1 MDYNEQAKQ
10 YGWDDPETVAA
21 LATKVAQSAPVDG
34 IGGRMRQY
42 MGDGATEAVKILR
55 ADGHLCGRQLIAD
68 LYAECAQDVTRR
80 AWLQVTIE
88 RIAMKH
94 GIVLDPA

>member
-1 MDYNEQAKQ
+1 MDYNEHANK

-42 MGDGATEAVKILR
+42 MGDGAMEAVKILR
-55 ADGHLCGRQLIAD
+55 SDGHLCGRELIAE
-68 LYAECAQDVTRR
+68 LYKECAHDVTRR
-80 AWLQVTIE
+80 AWMRATIE
-88 RIAMKH
+88 RIAMKY